1 MSLSPSTP
9 ENISRLV
16 GRAQAHIEVLAGKIG
31 PRPAGSLAERQAMD
45 YLNGLLL
52 QWGYEVQRE
61 PVAFA
66 PSPRLNLPFL
76 IGALFLGVAGW
87 ISTSFPFFALALP
100 FLFMILPQW
109 SRQWVQR
116 RKPTL
121 WSENVLAQQRHGISE
136 SAPSLLL
143 CAHVDTALAV
153 PLRNKRLLR
162 LYSRTLDILQ
172 RFAWM
177 IFALALLQT
186 WGWQVADGL
195 TMAVAALGSIGGLW
209 LAFLQLLPLSNA
221 PVADYSPG
229 ANDNA
234 SGVGVLLALAEEWAE
249 HPTEERSVAFLFTTA
264 EESGLYGAR
273 QFIIDYPQ
281 WVNKTEVLCVD
292 MVGNGDTLYYVAKEG
307 VFNPLRTS
315 PELQTRLRQANPAI
329 QPLWHTLR
337 SGDYAA
343 FCQAGFRAIGLESG
357 GKSLTDWSY
366 HSVYDTPEKIN
377 PERIAEALRTLMAFL
392 EDAKT
397 TPSDVFPA
405 EDFSSK
411 MVRPPAE

>member
-1 MSLSPSTP
+1 MSWSPSTP
-9 ENISRLV
+9 ENILRLV
-16 GRAQAHIEVLAGKIG
+16 ARAQEHIEVLAGNIG
-31 PRPAGSLAERQAMD
+31 PRPAGSLAERQTMD
-45 YLNGLLL
+45 YLSGLLL

-66 PSPRLNLPFL
+66 PSPRFNLPFL

-87 ISTSFPFFALALP
+87 VSASFPFFALALP

-109 SRQWVQR
+109 SRRWVQR

-195 TMAVAALGSIGGLW
+195 TMAVAALGSLGGLW
-209 LAFLQLLPLSNA
+209 LAFLQLLPLSKA
-221 PVADYSPG
+221 SVSDYAPG

-273 QFIIDYPQ
+273 QFITDHPE
-281 WVNKTEVLCVD
+281 WMNRTEVHCVD

-307 VFNPLRTS
+307 VFNPLHTS
-315 PELQTRLRQANPAI
+315 PELQTRLRLANPAI

-337 SGDYAA
+337 SGDYAV